1 MEVRE
6 LESPR
11 VLGQLL
17 FKNHFIYLFL
27 AMVGLRCCLGFSPVA
42 TEWGLLSSCRARASL
57 CGGFSWGAQALGHP
71 GVSGCRTWVR

>member
-27 AMVGLRCCLGFSPVA
+27 ATVGLCCCSGFSPVA
-42 TEWGLLSSCRARASL
+42 TEWGLLSSCGARASL
-57 CGGFSWGAQALGHP
+57 RGGFSRGAQALGYP
-71 GVSGCRTWVR
+71 GVSGCRTRV